1 MDSIIHDVYYVIV
14 ITHLAGSKCFNVRA
28 RVMLR
33 LVHYVT
39 LTVIASPERATLKHA
54 EPAQCVI
61 TILVLSP

>member
-1 MDSIIHDVYYVIV
+1 MLYVIV

-28 RVMLR
+28 RVR